1 MPDPLKYFALAAL
14 ALSSLAACGQKA
26 PLFLPGNPN
35 DVELSAP
42 GTEPAP
48 RDAGDEDEDDEEDEL
63 PPAIQR

>member
-1 MPDPLKYFALAAL
+1 MPDALKYLALATL

-48 RDAGDEDEDDEEDEL
+48 QEDGDADDEEDEL
-63 PPAIQR
+63 PPGIQR